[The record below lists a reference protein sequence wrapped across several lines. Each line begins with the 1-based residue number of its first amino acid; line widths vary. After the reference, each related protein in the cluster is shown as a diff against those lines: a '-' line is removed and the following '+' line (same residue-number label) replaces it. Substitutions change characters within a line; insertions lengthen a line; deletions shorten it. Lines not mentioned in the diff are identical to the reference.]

1 MSNGVF
7 VANKYLRD
15 KELNSNEKLVMG
27 YLVLFNKYYYNE
39 ENNLLT
45 NKKVAIEL
53 GIGEG
58 SVASILKRLEDKGYI
73 KVKYVYHKKTMI
85 KLGKK
90 VEVLR

>member
-15 KELNSNEKLVMG
+15 KKLNSNEKLVMG
-27 YLVLFNKYYYNE
+27 YLVLFNKYYYDE

-53 GIGEG
+53 GM
-58 SVASILKRLEDKGYI
+58 SDSSIANILNKLEEKGYI
-73 KVKYVYHKKTMI
+73 KVKFVYHKKTMI

-90 VEVLR
+90 VDILK